1 MTDLFRGPYE
11 LKIDSHK
18 FDFIFPK
25 KTDNLRITD
34 IALYSMI
41 LSVYSKY
48 MVRLLKNIYFN
59 YSIDMKD
66 LNIFDLGSNIGG
78 TLYYFLREA
87 KSVTG
92 IEYEPLH
99 VDITWHNLNK
109 LNSKEELKKLKLIY
123 GDVEKIFMKQ
133 RINTSEAFHY
143 NGEFTKLKN
152 TDIHINNNT
161 LFYIGIPFID
171 LSFGSTSVSDVILH
185 LDNQYSPIS
194 IVVQIPCSIQNN
206 YHEEFYNKNLPIL
219 LEKIKSK
226 YDIKFFI
233 DIKKNYGCSNL
244 HLILIKKNKK
254 KIMKFKKK
262 YVVLKHNIE
271 FEKILNQLINKFNIE
286 CIVKRFNINSSWKPV
301 YYSSYYSNG
310 YLKNSTVYLE
320 TFTRGTNKL
329 MNVEQIKIPVTDN
342 VLLKKIKDIPR
353 NKIVKCDIKY
363 DRFTDKL
370 KDIQLLE

>member
-11 LKIDSHK
+11 LKINTHK

-25 KTDNLRITD
+25 KINNLRITD
-34 IALYSMI
+34 IALYSMV

-48 MVRLLKNIYFN
+48 MVRLLKNIYSN
-59 YSIDMKD
+59 YSINMKD
-66 LNIFDLGSNIGG
+66 LNVLDLGSNIGG

-99 VDITWHNLNK
+99 VDITWHNLNM
-109 LNSKEELKKLKLIY
+109 LNSNEELKKLKLIY

-133 RINTSEAFHY
+133 RINTSEAFQY
-143 NGEFTKLKN
+143 NGEFSKLKN

-185 LDNQYSPIS
+185 LDNKYSPIS
-194 IVVQIPCSIQNN
+194 IVIQIPCSIQNN

-271 FEKILNQLINKFNIE
+271 FEKILNQLIHKFNIE

-329 MNVEQIKIPVTDN
+329 VNVEQIKIPVTDN